1 MLILLGARLLLAAVF
16 AVAAAGKLS
25 SRSRTI
31 ETLAEFGVAAS
42 LRRPIAIALPLAEL
56 AIAVALL
63 PAATAA
69 WGALAA
75 ALLLMAFTAA
85 VARTLRQGRE
95 VDCNCFG
102 SLGPSRIGRWTLVRN
117 VLLLALAG
125 SVAIVAQSDPGPS
138 AVAWLANLDTAQLA
152 LLAAGV
158 AIVLTA
164 LSLVFCWQLMRQNG
178 RLLGELEA
186 LKAGGGGTAPSG
198 PQPGD
203 LAPSFALPAL
213 GGGGL
218 DLEQLLTAGRGLVV
232 VVTDPGCG
240 ACDPLLPEIGRLQRD
255 PQAPVPLVMISR
267 GDLDANLAKAQ
278 EHGLEPVLIE
288 EEFEVSRAL
297 GVNGAPGAVRLDAEG
312 RYVAKPSM
320 GTERVGALLGELA
333 AVDPDLTVHQGG
345 F

>member
-1 MLILLGARLLLAAVF
+1 LVLLGARLLLAAVF
-16 AVAAAGKLS
+16 AVAAGGKLV
-25 SRSRTI
+25 SRSRTV
-31 ETLAEFGVAAS
+31 ETLAEFGVPES
-42 LRRPIAIALPLAEL
+42 IRRPVAIALPLAEL

-69 WGALAA
+69 WAALAA
-75 ALLLMAFTAA
+75 VLLLAAFTAA
-85 VARTLRQGRE
+85 VARTLMQGRE

-102 SLGPSRIGRWTLVRN
+102 SLGPSRISRWTLARN

-125 SVAIVAQSDPGPS
+125 GIAIAAQSDPGTS
-138 AVAWLANLDTAQLA
+138 AVAWVGNLDTAGLA
-152 LLAAGV
+152 LLCGGV
-158 AIVLTA
+158 AIVLAA
-164 LSLVFCWQLMRQNG
+164 LNFGFFWQLMRQNG

-186 LKAGGGGTAPSG
+186 LRAGGGAAAPSG

-218 DLEQLLTAGRGLVV
+218 ALDGLLAAGRGLVV

-240 ACDPLLPEIGRLQRD
+240 ACEPLLPEIGRLQQD
-255 PQAPVPLVMISR
+255 PETPVPLVMISR

-297 GVNGAPGAVRLDAEG
+297 GINGAPGAVRLDAEG

-320 GTERVGALLGELA
+320 GTERVGILLDELA
-333 AVDPDLTVHQGG
+333 AANPELTVHQGG
-345 F
+345 N